1 MIKLGALWW
10 QKNGEVLQG
19 NLGDA
24 LIVAIPAPQ
33 KTDRSPAYELYIKE
47 ADRRPQQNSSP
58 RNYAP
63 QSNNSSGPD
72 FEITIGKK
80 YAGKMASELS
90 REELESYVFY
100 FEESARREKKPLK
113 GKVLEFVNKAKA
125 FLGE

>member
-1 MIKLGALWW
+1 MIRIGALWW

-19 NLGDA
+19 KLGDA

-33 KTDRSPAYELYIKE
+33 KTDRSPAYELYVKE
-47 ADRRPQQNSSP
+47 ADKRTQPNGP
-58 RNYAP
+58 VKNYAP
-63 QSNNSSGPD
+63 ASNGGGQD
-72 FEITIGKK
+72 FKIEIGKK